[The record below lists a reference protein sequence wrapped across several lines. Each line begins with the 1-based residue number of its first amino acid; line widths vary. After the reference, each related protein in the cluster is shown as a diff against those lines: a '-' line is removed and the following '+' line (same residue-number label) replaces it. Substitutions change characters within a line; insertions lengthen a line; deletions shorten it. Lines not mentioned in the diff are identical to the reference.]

1 MTAPV
6 TAFRALHA
14 GPDVLV
20 LPNAWDAA
28 SAKLLERAGAKAM
41 ATTSAAI
48 AWTHGLPDRQALP
61 FPVLLAHVERM
72 IGSVR
77 VPLSVDFERGYGDD
91 PSLVAG
97 HVVALA
103 RVGAAGVNL
112 EDGTG
117 APDALARKLDATRRA
132 LAAAGLDLFLNART
146 DVVLRGLGDEA
157 EVARRARRYAD
168 AGADGI
174 FVPGPLG
181 PAALQAVGATVSC
194 PLNVWASPAL
204 PRLDALAA
212 LGVRRVTV
220 GPRLV
225 LAALSA
231 MVADARH
238 VLDGDWALDPGCTLT
253 YREMDALFESATGL
267 AS

>member
-1 MTAPV
+1 MTAQSA
-6 TAFRALHA
+6 TFRELHA
-14 GPDVLV
+14 GPAALV
-20 LPNAWDAA
+20 LPNAWDAL
-28 SAKLLERAGAKAM
+28 SAKLLERAGAKAV

-48 AWTHGLPDRQALP
+48 AWTHGFQDREALP

-72 IGSVR
+72 VGSVR
-77 VPLSVDFERGYGDD
+77 VPLSVDCERGYGDD
-91 PSLVAG
+91 PAVVAA
-97 HVVALA
+97 HVVSLA

-117 APDALARKLDATRRA
+117 APDVLARKLEATRRA

-146 DVVLRGLGDEA
+146 DVLLRGLGDEA
-157 EVARRARRYAD
+157 EVARRARRYAN

-174 FVPGPLG
+174 FVPG
-181 PAALQAVGATVSC
+181 ALSIDALRAVGAAVPC

-225 LAALSA
+225 LAAVSA

-238 VLDGDWALDPGCTLT
+238 VLDGEWALDPGCTLT
-253 YREMDALFESATGL
+253 YREVDALFESATGL